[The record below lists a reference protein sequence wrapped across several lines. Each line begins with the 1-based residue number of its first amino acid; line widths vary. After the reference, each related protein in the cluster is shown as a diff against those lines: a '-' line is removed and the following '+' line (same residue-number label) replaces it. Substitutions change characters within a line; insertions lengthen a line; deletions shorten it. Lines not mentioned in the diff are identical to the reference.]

1 MTNIVHIQPS
11 GDFKIPINGHVE
23 TFKNGKFKNAWPTR
37 KDHAMVPRLL
47 FNGLDVTFTH
57 DTITAT
63 CSDWSIRIICETDR
77 LEVCAQTINDHAG
90 YSCLFDQLIEILTSA

>member
-1 MTNIVHIQPS
+1 MSNIVP
-11 GDFKIPINGHVE
+11 IPNGHIE
-23 TFKNGKFKNAWPTR
+23 TFENDKFKNTWPTR
-37 KDHAMVPRLL
+37 KYCVMVPRLL
-47 FNGLDVTFTH
+47 FDGLDVTFTH

-77 LEVCAQTINDHAG
+77 LEVCVQTINDHAG